1 MKTLWFSLIG
11 AVLLAGCSKDPAAVG
26 PTLFR
31 TDYFPVSAGR
41 YWVYDVDS
49 LFRNDFTGKTDT
61 FHFQLKEYIDTVFA
75 DGDGKPS
82 GRLERYLRSRAQDPW
97 VLRQVWSLRKNG
109 DRAEKLEDNQ
119 RIIKIQF
126 PLFSN
131 KIWNG
136 NALNAM
142 GPQNYTAVRFWQ
154 QYRLGAIEFDST
166 IQVVS
171 LADTTLVALSYE
183 EERYSKG
190 VGLIGKTVIR
200 LQDRNPQV
208 NPALPV
214 IQRANYGTLC
224 TWSLLEFGQ

>member
-1 MKTLWFSLIG
+1 MKALGFSLIG
-11 AVLLAGCSKDPAAVG
+11 AMLLSACSKDPAAVG

-61 FHFQLKEYIDTVFA
+61 FHFQLKEYIDTVYA
-75 DGDGKPS
+75 DGDGKPT
-82 GRLERYLRSRAQDPW
+82 GRLERYVRSRAQDPW
-97 VLRQVWSLRKNG
+97 ALRQIWSLRQNG

-119 RIIKIQF
+119 RIIKIHF
-126 PLFSN
+126 PLFPN
-131 KIWNG
+131 KVWNG
-136 NALNAM
+136 NGLNAM
-142 GPQNYTAVRFWQ
+142 GPQDYTAFRFWK
-154 QYRLGAIEFDST
+154 QYRLSALDFDST
-166 IQVVS
+166 VQVVS

-190 VGLIGKTVIR
+190 VGMIGKTVIR

-224 TWSLLEFGQ
+224 TWSLLEFGK